1 MKSATKKLSASE
13 RMDRA
18 YFFMLEEMPY
28 NKITVSQLIEKAGVS
43 RTTFYR
49 HYLDIYDMYEKVCER
64 LISEFLKKFFFLS
77 NDIDN
82 LNSETLFNIFI
93 GVFKTQEKYINL
105 LCGPHGGT
113 YFFECVLNL
122 ATKNTDK
129 FYFLS
134 KNITDEDVFFIKF
147 TTVTAIAGYIKALAE
162 NRNTSNEIL
171 DVCMMGAKIFN
182 IKMEN
187 TNEEQGF

>member
-1 MKSATKKLSASE
+1 MKSATKKLSACE
-13 RMDRA
+13 RIDKA

-28 NKITVSQLIEKAGVS
+28 DKITVSQLIERAGVS

-49 HYLDIYDMYEKVCER
+49 HYLDIYDMYEKVCDR
-64 LISEFLKKFFFLS
+64 LINEFLKRFFFLS
-77 NDIDN
+77 KGIDN
-82 LNSETLFNIFI
+82 LNSETLFDIFI
-93 GVFKTQEKYINL
+93 SVFKTQEKYINL

-113 YFFECVLNL
+113 YFFECVLNIS
-122 ATKNTDK
+122 TKNTDK

-134 KNITDEDVFFIKF
+134 DKITDKDVFFIKF
-147 TTVTAIAGYIKALAE
+147 TTITAIAGYIKALAE
-162 NRNTSNEIL
+162 NQNTSNEIL
-171 DVCMMGAKIFN
+171 DACMMGAKIFN